1 MDYTEKSKSM
11 MASIASAVD
20 AITQPFCCRP
30 SYIIQASPVSDK
42 PNKCCCELIGDIGD
56 KYTVVYSPLHT
67 KESTVSSKPRQEV
80 VIQMP
85 SLEGESQSSSS
96 VLKPHTTVK
105 QHQDTITSYKEDII
119 IVGPPSITRFPNPWI
134 LLVVDEKETAPETPT
149 AAALEK
155 LLQSSHTYHVHKHS
169 TGTRHI
175 RDDSFSLLK
184 PVPYLPLVSK

>member
-1 MDYTEKSKSM
+1 MYYPNKSKSM

-30 SYIIQASPVSDK
+30 SYIIQASPISDK
-42 PNKCCCELIGDIGD
+42 PDKSCCELIGD
-56 KYTVVYSPLHT
+56 KYTVYSPLHT
-67 KESTVSSKPRQEV
+67 KESTVSSKSRQEV

-155 LLQSSHTYHVHKHS
+155 LLQSSHTYHVHKNS
-169 TGTRHI
+169 TEIRRL
-175 RDDSFSLLK
+175 RDDSFSLLE
-184 PVPYLPLVSK
+184 PVPHLLSTNE

>member
-1 MDYTEKSKSM
+1 MDYSEKSKSM

-42 PNKCCCELIGDIGD
+42 PNKSCCELIGD
-56 KYTVVYSPLHT
+56 KYTVSPLNT
-67 KESTVSSKPRQEV
+67 KKSTVSSKPRQEV
-80 VIQMP
+80 VIQMR
-85 SLEGESQSSSS
+85 ESQSCSS

-119 IVGPPSITRFPNPWI
+119 IVGPPPITRFPNPWI

-155 LLQSSHTYHVHKHS
+155 LLQSSHTYHMHKHS
-169 TGTRHI
+169 TETRRSI
-175 RDDSFSLLK
+175 RDDSFSLLE
-184 PVPYLPLVSK
+184 PVPHLLSTNE

>member
-1 MDYTEKSKSM
+1 MDYSKKSKSM

-20 AITQPFCCRP
+20 AVTQPLCCRP

-42 PNKCCCELIGDIGD
+42 PDKSCCELIRD
-56 KYTVVYSPLHT
+56 KYTVYSPL
-67 KESTVSSKPRQEV
+67 KSTVSSKPRQEV

-85 SLEGESQSSSS
+85 SLESESQSCSS

-105 QHQDTITSYKEDII
+105 QHQDTITSCKEDII
-119 IVGPPSITRFPNPWI
+119 IVGPPSITRFPNPFI
-134 LLVVDEKETAPETPT
+134 LLADDEKETAPETPT

-169 TGTRHI
+169 TETRLSISI
-175 RDDSFSLLK
+175 RDDSFSLLE
-184 PVPYLPLVSK
+184 PVPHLLLVNK